1 MHYASQG
8 WENIHY
14 FDWDLT
20 RDLKTGNLDGGLWR
34 GLSRQQNSCCPW
46 GHTPEIQAVE
56 RQRKDK
62 PRIHSKFGAHLSLFE
77 RARKR
82 WGWGGVIKKRTEK
95 TKSWTWF
102 WTLWSLL
109 RGTERPQN
117 LRHRSLVCI
126 ATASPQACILSCW
139 LRLSNEIDQLQKWLL
154 HWMFNCSVVILYCVF
169 VCQRKPVE
177 VSV

>member
-1 MHYASQG
+1 MPYTSQG

-20 RDLKTGNLDGGLWR
+20 RDLKTGNLVGGLWR
-34 GLSRQQNSCCPW
+34 GLRRKQNSCCPW
-46 GHTPEIQAVE
+46 GYTPEIQAVE

-62 PRIHSKFGAHLSLFE
+62 PRIHNKFGAHLSLFE

-82 WGWGGVIKKRTEK
+82 WGGGVIKKRTEK

-102 WTLWSLL
+102 WTLWSLP

-126 ATASPQACILSCW
+126 ASASPQACILSCW
-139 LRLSNEIDQLQKWLL
+139 LRLSSEIDQLQNGCYIGCLIVVLL
-154 HWMFNCSVVILYCVF
+154 YFTVCL
-169 VCQRKPVE
+169 CQRKPVE